1 MLSALQIGILL
12 GVTALSAL
20 AQLCLKQG
28 AMRPRGKGLLA
39 VLLQP
44 WVWLGVSLMVLSVL
58 AYTWVLRQVPLTAA
72 MPFAALVYVLVP
84 IGARYVFAEALL
96 PRFWVGV
103 FLIGCG
109 VILTAF

>member
-1 MLSALQIGILL
+1 MLTGQQIGLLL

-28 AMRPRGKGLLA
+28 ARTCGKGLLSMA
-39 VLLQP
+39 LQP
-44 WVWLGVSLMVLSVL
+44 WVWLGIGLMVLSVL
-58 AYTWVLRQVPLTAA
+58 TYAWILRQAPLTAA

-84 IGARYVFAEALL
+84 IGARSFFAETLL
-96 PRFWVGV
+96 PRFWAGV
-103 FLIGCG
+103 LLIGCG